1 MSGQMQRYKES
12 LSETPGPILMK
23 DMPSISID
31 YRGLLAYSKDKG
43 IEPAALSKREKD
55 SFCNTKYYP
64 RSFFGDEITE
74 VFILSYPLF

>member
-31 YRGLLAYSKDKG
+31 YRGLSAYAKDKG
-43 IEPAALSKREKD
+43 I
-55 SFCNTKYYP
+55 
-64 RSFFGDEITE
+64 
-74 VFILSYPLF
+74 